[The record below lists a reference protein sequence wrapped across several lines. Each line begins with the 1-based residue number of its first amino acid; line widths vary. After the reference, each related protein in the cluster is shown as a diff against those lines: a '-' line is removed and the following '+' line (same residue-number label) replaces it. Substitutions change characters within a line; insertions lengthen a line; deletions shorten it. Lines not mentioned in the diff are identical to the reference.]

1 MKAGVW
7 VAIKR
12 MTAGVKAA
20 AWKVEVARLA
30 ALRLPVCAVCA
41 CAARA
46 EVNREFSRMAANANR
61 RHERVAMIRTDERRK
76 ISSGTYLSW
85 MLSRT
90 IGLDQL
96 QTVISPSV

>member
-30 ALRLPVCAVCA
+30 ALRLPVAQFVPA
-41 CAARA
+41 PP
-46 EVNREFSRMAANANR
+46 
-61 RHERVAMIRTDERRK
+61 
-76 ISSGTYLSW
+76 
-85 MLSRT
+85 
-90 IGLDQL
+90 GLK
-96 QTVISPSV
+96 